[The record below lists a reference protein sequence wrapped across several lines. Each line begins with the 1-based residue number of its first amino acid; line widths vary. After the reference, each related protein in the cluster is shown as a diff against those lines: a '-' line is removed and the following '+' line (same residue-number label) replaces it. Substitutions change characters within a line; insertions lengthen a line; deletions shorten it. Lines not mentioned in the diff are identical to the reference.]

1 MQHFLLSLE
10 NDALRFPAALEQAV
24 VNKRLYGTR
33 GVAGG
38 TVGKDLHPTPYPGQ
52 DPENNPVPSPAS
64 SGSPAH
70 QHGAGGTKGLCQQ
83 LSMVLT
89 LSVVLMVTL
98 SLPGHPQRP
107 LSISILLLQQTC
119 RTCSK
124 RIPSA
129 LSVSGAPESSS
140 GKELKIIIT
149 KEGKFAYRKSWSQ
162 SFPKEGRSQVA
173 SRAEGGRGDLIEW
186 LRPHAKGQWAHG
198 HQPHRGVTQGHFC
211 ILVLRGQINRCVL
224 DLSRTGIYI
233 LPGIYK

>member
-98 SLPGHPQRP
+98 SLPGHPSVP
-107 LSISILLLQQTC
+107 SPSPSSS
-119 RTCSK
+119 CSK
-124 RIPSA
+124 PA
-129 LSVSGAPESSS
+129 GPAAN
-140 GKELKIIIT
+140 
-149 KEGKFAYRKSWSQ
+149 AYPQ
-162 SFPKEGRSQVA
+162 HFQY
-173 SRAEGGRGDLIEW
+173 L
-186 LRPHAKGQWAHG
+186 G
-198 HQPHRGVTQGHFC
+198 HQRAAAA
-211 ILVLRGQINRCVL
+211 RN
-224 DLSRTGIYI
+224 
-233 LPGIYK
+233 